1 MKQRLPEIGEE
12 KALLLHEGENSASWF
27 TAFKHSW
34 RTALKIDRSK
44 LTTIPAIRSTI
55 GFVLPLAIG
64 VATGHVI
71 EGVSLAGGA
80 ATVGSVG
87 LTSTYRSRTRTMLL
101 ASAGIAF
108 SAFIGSITGP
118 IAWLSI
124 LVAGIWGIGA
134 GMLVSLSQP
143 MMVIG
148 LQSALALIILS
159 HFALDPFHALLQAAL
174 MFAGAVLQT
183 ILAIVPVPWQQTA
196 PEREALST
204 LYQKLADYA
213 VQLPQEQNGQEV
225 RDALLQAYST
235 VTDSNLQSR
244 QGKIF
249 YGLLEEAER
258 IRLSLIV
265 LTRTRRY
272 VAEAMPEQTD
282 GVQYM
287 DQLLHS
293 TAATL
298 QDIAHD
304 LRATPR
310 FFRITQPHKNIK
322 DALTALRK
330 QNVPPQAKDIL
341 RGTLAYA
348 DALRNQLH
356 NAKKLAKSWRYRQQN
371 AAVNVRVPRQTRLR
385 LRDARTT
392 LRANLTLRS
401 SAFRHAIR
409 LGVALA
415 LATAISHLFLTSE
428 ERGYWIVL
436 TVLLVLKP
444 DFTATFARGVARTLG
459 TILGAVLTTLV
470 VSLLVPDNTVLVIL
484 VGLMAYLAFSVL
496 FANYAMF
503 SVFITTETVLLL
515 TFVIPQPLM
524 TTAYRAIDTTIG
536 GILALLIYALWPT
549 WERARVMP
557 NIAQRI
563 EAIRQYFVE
572 VMKAYTKPGAYDTLA
587 LHNRLM
593 EARLA
598 RSNAEASVERSLQ
611 EPEPHRIDANLAYGL
626 LGAAEHI
633 IQRVLTLEAYLI
645 DNPKRHAFPE
655 LTHFASCVDEAL
667 HTIATSVQNEQ
678 PVTGLPDL
686 EEALQTL
693 KHAEKSRKRSAGEER
708 ADLSLVITEAKGIIR
723 NIHIMKSLLSTK
735 AASRPRA
742 TQTLQSSS

>member
-1 MKQRLPEIGEE
+1 MKQRLSEIGED
-12 KALLLHEGENSASWF
+12 KALVLHEGEHGASWF
-27 TAFKHSW
+27 SAFKHSW
-34 RTALKIDRSK
+34 RTTLKIDRSK
-44 LTTIPAIRSTI
+44 LTVVPAIRSTI
-55 GFVLPLAIG
+55 GFVLPLVIG
-64 VATGHVI
+64 VATGHVL

-101 ASAGIAF
+101 ASAGIAI
-108 SAFIGSITGP
+108 SAFVGSITGP
-118 IAWLSI
+118 IGWLSI

-134 GMLVSLSQP
+134 GMLVAISQP

-159 HFALDPFHALLQAAL
+159 HFALDPFHAAIQAAL

-183 ILAIVPVPWQQTA
+183 MLAIVPVPWQRTA
-196 PEREALST
+196 PEREALSN

-213 VQLPQEQNGQEV
+213 IQLPHEHNERDAQVSQEV
-225 RDALLQAYST
+225 RDALLQTYST

-272 VAEAMPEQTD
+272 VVEAMPEQTD
-282 GVQYM
+282 GVQYL

-310 FFRITQPHKNIK
+310 FFRITQPHENMK

-356 NAKKLAKSWRYRQQN
+356 TAKKLAKSWRYRQQN
-371 AAVNVRVPRQTRLR
+371 VAVNVRVPQQTRLR

-409 LGVALA
+409 LGFALS

-436 TVLLVLKP
+436 TALLVLKP
-444 DFTATFARGVARTLG
+444 DFAATFARGVARTLG
-459 TILGAVLTTLV
+459 TMLGAVLTTLV
-470 VSLLVPDNTVLVIL
+470 VSLLAPNNTILVIL
-484 VGLMAYLAFSVL
+484 DGIMAFLSFSVL
-496 FANYAMF
+496 FANYAIF
-503 SVFITTETVLLL
+503 SAFITTETVLLL

-549 WERARVMP
+549 WERTQVMP

-563 EAIRQYFVE
+563 EAIREYFVA
-572 VMKAYTKPGAYDTLA
+572 VMKAYTHPGAYDTLA

-611 EPEPHRIDANLAYGL
+611 EPEPYRIDANLVYGL
-626 LGAAEHI
+626 LGAAERI
-633 IQRVLTLEAYLI
+633 IQHVLTLEAYLI
-645 DNPKRHAFPE
+645 DNPKRHAYLEIIP
-655 LTHFASCVDEAL
+655 FARCVDDAL
-667 HTIATSVQNEQ
+667 HMLATSIRDEQ
-678 PVTGLPDL
+678 PVPALPDL
-686 EEALQTL
+686 ESALQTL
-693 KHAEKSRKRSAGEER
+693 KHAEKPGNRSPQGGR
-708 ADLSLVITEAKGIIR
+708 TDLSLVITEAKGIIR

-735 AASRPRA
+735 AEV
-742 TQTLQSSS
+742 

>member
-1 MKQRLPEIGEE
+1 
-12 KALLLHEGENSASWF
+12 
-27 TAFKHSW
+27 
-34 RTALKIDRSK
+34 
-44 LTTIPAIRSTI
+44 
-55 GFVLPLAIG
+55 
-64 VATGHVI
+64 
-71 EGVSLAGGA
+71 
-80 ATVGSVG
+80 
-87 LTSTYRSRTRTMLL
+87 
-101 ASAGIAF
+101 
-108 SAFIGSITGP
+108 
-118 IAWLSI
+118 
-124 LVAGIWGIGA
+124 
-134 GMLVSLSQP
+134 
-143 MMVIG
+143 MMIIG

-159 HFALDPFHALLQAAL
+159 HFSLDPVHAILQAAL
-174 MFAGAVLQT
+174 MLAGALLQT
-183 ILAIVPVPWQQTA
+183 LLAIVPVPWQQTV
-196 PEREALST
+196 PERETLST

-213 VQLPQEQNGQEV
+213 IQLPQEHNERDAQASQKV

-235 VTDSNLQSR
+235 VMDSNLQSR

-249 YGLLEEAER
+249 FGLLEEAER

-265 LTRTRRY
+265 LIRTRRY
-272 VAEAMPEQTD
+272 VAEAMPEQAS
-282 GVQYM
+282 GVQYL

-310 FFRITQPHKNIK
+310 FFRITQPHDNIK

-330 QNVPPQAKDIL
+330 QDVPPQAQEML

-371 AAVNVRVPRQTRLR
+371 APVNVPVPQQTRLR

-436 TVLLVLKP
+436 TALLVLKP

-459 TILGAVLTTLV
+459 TMLGAVLTTLL
-470 VSLLVPDNTVLVIL
+470 VSLLVPNNTILVIL
-484 VGLMAYLAFSVL
+484 DGIMAFLAFSVL
-496 FANYAMF
+496 FANYAIF

-515 TFVIPQPLM
+515 TFVIPGPLM
-524 TTAYRAIDTTIG
+524 TTAYRAVDTAIG

-549 WERARVMP
+549 WERAQVMP
-557 NIAQRI
+557 NIAKRI
-563 EAIRQYFVE
+563 EAIREYFVA
-572 VMKAYTKPGAYDTLA
+572 VMKPYTQPGAYDTLA

-626 LGAAEHI
+626 LGAAERI

-645 DNPKRHAFPE
+645 DNPGQHACPE
-655 LTHFASCVDEAL
+655 IIPFARCVDEAL
-667 HTIATSVQNEQ
+667 HILATSIQNEQ
-678 PVTGLPDL
+678 SVLALPDL
-686 EEALQTL
+686 EGALHAL
-693 KHAEKSRKRSAGEER
+693 KHAEKSSNRSSHEGC
-708 ADLSLVITEAKGIIR
+708 ADLSTVITEAKGIIR
-723 NIHIMKSLLSTK
+723 NMHIMNSLLRTK
-735 AASRPRA
+735 TESSSRS
-742 TQTLQSSS
+742 TQTPPN